1 MQKEAKILESVFV
14 VVVPSRFIFIFSLLF
29 YLEIALTQPFFMIT
43 PLSSSEIL
51 SWGVYLI
58 HKLIR

>member
-29 YLEIALTQPFFMIT
+29 YLEIALTHSPF
-43 PLSSSEIL
+43 S
-51 SWGVYLI
+51 
-58 HKLIR
+58 